1 MSRWRGGCSAAE
13 LKSGVK
19 IMIDDGMS
27 AFFLFFSET
36 IGNLGFGEGIFASM
50 DKDAYL

>member
-1 MSRWRGGCSAAE
+1 MNGWRGGCSAAE

-27 AFFLFFSET
+27 A
-36 IGNLGFGEGIFASM
+36 IFVSCRR
-50 DKDAYL
+50 L